1 MKELTQERALN
12 FRMLVWILMGLDLI
26 ALFALTL
33 AQLNVVFLTQLLVM
47 SAGYLILKG
56 LLFRDIMSILDSVI
70 GVYILF
76 VVLFHFSS
84 FFYYIALGWFLYKLL
99 FTFIQ

>member
-1 MKELTQERALN
+1 
-12 FRMLVWILMGLDLI
+12 MGLDLI

-33 AQLNVVFLTQLLVM
+33 AQMKIAFLSQLLVM
-47 SAGYLILKG
+47 SAAYLILKG
-56 LLFRDIMSILDSVI
+56 LLFRDVMSILDSVI

-76 VVLFHFSS
+76 VALLHFSS

-99 FTFIQ
+99 FTLVPGS